1 MATTKIKNAFRF
13 ILAENEDFSLENRIF
28 LSAIVIGILTSTVGA
43 ITNLILIISWPAVI
57 LPLFLSVLLVILYY
71 FVRFKKIIEPFI
83 IPIITIAIISISIIW
98 IYNGGINGSNVMPGF
113 VILILGLIVF
123 PEKLKKYV
131 LLLFVVSNVIIYLIQ
146 FYHPELITNFSSETD
161 RWIDSIFTLIYTSFF
176 VFLIINFLHRH
187 YTLERL
193 KSKENEEK
201 YRLSEAYLE
210 EAQRIANLGIY
221 SMDIV
226 GNKWESSEVLDDIFG
241 IDPEFERSIGGWA
254 SIIHPDWQ
262 QTMTD
267 YFLQEVIEKKTK
279 FDKEYKIIRQCDQ
292 TEHWVHGIGRLK
304 LDANYQP
311 IAMVGTIRDI
321 TETKLVEFEL
331 ISAKEK
337 AEESDRL
344 KSAFLA
350 NMSHEIR
357 TPMNGILG
365 FSELLKEPDLSGEVK
380 QEYIDIIEKSG
391 ARMVSII
398 NDIVDISKIE
408 SGQMKVSLLETN
420 INEQIEFIST
430 LFTPEAESKGLQIL
444 FKNALPSN
452 QSIIKTDRQKI
463 QAILSNLVKNALKF
477 TKEGTIEIGYFL
489 VPGSVEKRHAL
500 SLLTFYVK
508 DTGIGISKEKHTI
521 IFERF
526 RQGSESLTREYEGA
540 GLGLSISKAYV
551 EMLGG
556 KMWVESESGKGSTF
570 YFTIQYQ
577 NKSDEKSKI
586 IIVGQ
591 VEDVE
596 KQMEKIKILIV
607 EDDEP
612 SSKLLAIRVK
622 LFSKEILMAK
632 TGVEAVEACKNNSDI
647 DLVFMDIQMPEMN
660 GYEATRQIRKFNP
673 KVIIIAQTA
682 FAFSGD
688 KEKAINSGCDDYI
701 AKPMKKDQLIALINK
716 HLKKSGRINQKE

>member
-1 MATTKIKNAFRF
+1 MDTTKIKNTFRF
-13 ILAENEDFSLENRIF
+13 VLAEDEDFSLENRLF

-71 FVRFKKIIEPFI
+71 FVRFKRIIEPFI
-83 IPIITIAIISISIIW
+83 IPIIILAIISISIIW

-131 LLLFVVSNVIIYLIQ
+131 LLLFLVSNVIIYLIQ
-146 FYHPELITNFSSETD
+146 FYYPELIINFTSETD
-161 RWIDSIFTLIYTSFF
+161 RWIDSIFTLMYTSFF
-176 VFLIINFLHRH
+176 IFLIIKFLHKH

-193 KSKENEEK
+193 KSKVNEEK

-221 SMDIV
+221 SMDIAA
-226 GNKWESSEVLDDIFG
+226 NKWESSEVLDDILG
-241 IDPEFERSIGGWA
+241 IDADYDRSIQGWA
-254 SIIHPDWQ
+254 SMVHPDWQ
-262 QTMTD
+262 QTMTE
-267 YFLQEVIEKKTK
+267 YFLQEVIGKKTK
-279 FDKEYKIIRQCDQ
+279 FDKEYKIIRKSDQ

-304 LDANYQP
+304 FDENNQP

-321 TETKLVEFEL
+321 TETKLAEFEL

-380 QEYIDIIEKSG
+380 QEYIGIIEKSG

-430 LFTPEAESKGLQIL
+430 FFAPEAEQKGLQIT
-444 FKNALPSN
+444 FRNALSPE
-452 QSIIKTDRQKI
+452 QSVIKTDRQKVL
-463 QAILSNLVKNALKF
+463 AIFSNLVKNAIKF
-477 TKEGTIEIGYFL
+477 TKKGSIEIGYFL
-489 VPGSVEKRHAL
+489 DPGSVETRHAL

-508 DTGIGISKEKHTI
+508 DTGIGIGKEKHTV

-526 RQGSESLTREYEGA
+526 RQGSESLNREYEGA

-556 KMWVESESGKGSTF
+556 KMWVESEFLHGSIF
-570 YFTIQYQ
+570 YFTIPYQ
-577 NKSDEKSKI
+577 TMPEEQGSIKI
-586 IIVGQ
+586 TNQAG
-591 VEDVE
+591 EAE
-596 KQMEKIKILIV
+596 KQVKKLKILIV
-607 EDDEP
+607 EDDEN
-612 SSKLLAIRVK
+612 SSKLLSIRVNK
-622 LFSKEILMAK
+622 IGKEILTVR
-632 TGVEAVEACKNNSDI
+632 TGIEAIEACRNNPDI
-647 DLVFMDIQMPEMN
+647 DLVLMDIQMPEMN
-660 GYEATRQIRKFNP
+660 GYEATRQIRKFNS
-673 KVIIIAQTA
+673 KVVIIAQTA

-688 KEKAINSGCDDYI
+688 KEKAINSGCNEYI
-701 AKPMKKDQLIALINK
+701 AKPIKIDLLFSLINK
-716 HLKKSGRINQKE
+716 HLKTT